1 MNSSNKF
8 GNGPKRENGGLKHT
22 TFPFSKMYSNSM
34 CNLIYTGICYLLCF
48 YGGT

>member
-34 CNLIYTGICYLLCF
+34 CNLTYTEIRYLLCF
-48 YGGT
+48 YGDT